1 MSIETSLSSLIIS
14 SWVLRSFLEAF
25 ISNVLE
31 CSCGGFPLN
40 PTQSLPKCLTSL
52 QPFKIWIQYNK
63 LSPPT
68 PPRQSAL
75 FALPSRWV
83 EGSITRS
90 ETLQVSYS
98 REQLPKYKHKTFLT
112 ILVNQ
117 FYEYHAHAQLKV
129 WMRKNSR
136 MQMSMD
142 EVINWSGSLAICNNF
157 LFCRLW
163 SYGIRAPCILESIIP
178 IASHAY
184 FGLLPLYI
192 WIDTS
197 N

>member
-1 MSIETSLSSLIIS
+1 MNL
-14 SWVLRSFLEAF
+14 VP
-25 ISNVLE
+25 N
-31 CSCGGFPLN
+31 FPL
-40 PTQSLPKCLTSL
+40 TLLSLCPSVWRLAFQNLDSVQT
-52 QPFKIWIQYNK
+52 
-63 LSPPT
+63 PPT
-68 PPRQSAL
+68 RPPASL
-75 FALPSRWV
+75 HSLLCLLWV

-117 FYEYHAHAQLKV
+117 FHRYHAHAQLKV